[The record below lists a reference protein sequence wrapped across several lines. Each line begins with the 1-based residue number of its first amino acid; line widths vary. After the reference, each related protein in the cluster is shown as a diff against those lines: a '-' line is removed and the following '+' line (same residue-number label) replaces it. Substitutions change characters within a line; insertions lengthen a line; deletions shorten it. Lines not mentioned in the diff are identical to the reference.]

1 MQGLLAQILG
11 QANGP
16 RINQG
21 FANSGRSYNDML
33 GRYGGQTPPNPTA
46 SPMGPLSQITGSHSP
61 QAQAAQTRAPGMFN
75 GLQGLLSNNSNML
88 MGMGAGILERGLAG
102 GPSGAFQGRQMDQQQ
117 SQQRDQQ
124 NATVTALRNMRPDM
138 SEEQIQALVSS
149 GNTALLSEALRPPA
163 QPEDRRIMED
173 ANGRQRF
180 VDTGDFVFQ
189 DMAGFDPN
197 AEETQ
202 EQQRAIATARASA
215 GPAIQLAQEIMS
227 DPNLERATGAYEGAL
242 APQLNPRNYA
252 SWLGGGPSPNAAVQG
267 AVNVRADIERLGG
280 QAFMQAREA
289 LKGGGQITD
298 YEGQRAEAALANL
311 ATTQDPVAFQRELR
325 NFQEHVARGFLLL
338 EGVEPTAQAV
348 EAFINEMTP
357 QGPPD
362 DVQVPS
368 TGGGQQVFNFDE
380 QGNLIQ

>member
-1 MQGLLAQILG
+1 MQGILDMV
-11 QANGP
+11 
-16 RINQG
+16 INRG
-21 FANSGRSYNDML
+21 FANAGRPYNDML
-33 GRYGGQTPPNPTA
+33 GRYRNAPPPNPT
-46 SPMGPLSQITGSHSP
+46 PRPNMPPQGILSQVLQQQAPQPTP
-61 QAQAAQTRAPGMFN
+61 QAQAAQTRAPGMFS
-75 GLQGLLSNNSNML
+75 GVGDFLGNNSNML

-102 GPSGAFQGRQMDQQQ
+102 GPSGAMQGRMLDQEQRQQ
-117 SQQRDQQ
+117 SERQ
-124 NATVTALRNMRPDM
+124 NATITALRNMRPDM
-138 SEEQIQALVSS
+138 SEDQIQALVSS

-163 QPEDRRIMED
+163 QPEERRIMED

-180 VDTGDFVFQ
+180 VDTGEFVFQ

-202 EQQRAIATARASA
+202 ERQQALATARASA
-215 GPAIQLAQEIMS
+215 GPAIQLAQEIMN

-242 APQLNPRNYA
+242 APQVNPRNYVE
-252 SWLGGGPSPNAAVQG
+252 WFGGGQSPLSAVQG

-311 ATTQDPVAFQRELR
+311 ATTQDPESFQRELR

-338 EGVEPTAQAV
+338 EGVEPTPQAV
-348 EAFINEMTP
+348 EAFISEMTQ

-368 TGGGQQVFNFDE
+368 TGGGRQVLNFDE